1 MAAAAVL
8 THTRIDNEQNPH
20 VASAHPQKGS
30 RYFAFPLLAGMRDGK
45 VGNMIASSFAQGT
58 RSSKPG
64 TALDA
69 SANTKEGTMGTL
81 SRRNFLRGSVVA
93 GAALAGFGLAGCAPQ
108 SQANDSAQAVSASG
122 VIPDTWDA
130 EADVVILG
138 AGGTGLSAACA
149 AAQAGASVL
158 VYDADAKAG
167 GTTALSGG
175 VIQAAGTKA
184 QKEFTDFKDDT
195 PEKHAQCYIE
205 QAEGRAD
212 EELTKTMCSRAPEL
226 IDWLESIGLT
236 WKRVYGNCHV
246 PYVTEGLHADRIHVY
261 EGGGAGGQGGVLT
274 DTEFAEAERLGAQ
287 FNFKCKAQHLIYDP
301 DKGVVGVQIEDG
313 GKTINVKAAQGV
325 IMALGGM
332 DRNEQLAFA
341 FNAQQYWDLTTQASY
356 ISELA
361 QGDGIRM
368 GLEVNAA
375 LATCGGTID
384 YDMATGQAT
393 DNTAPQM
400 PCLIVNGSGR
410 RFVCEDATYAYQY
423 RAIFQNEMQ
432 FGKPTWMIMDQ
443 NMVEQGVGP
452 WAADPASAV
461 ADGTLLE
468 ADTLEELAE
477 KIDVPSAMLVSTFD
491 VWNKT
496 IAETGEDIEL
506 HRVTQLIPLDKPPY
520 YAHQNISAN
529 LGSLGGLKINT
540 NCEVIDGNGDIIP
553 HLYAGG
559 MNSGGWYGTYYPGS
573 GTSLTGGL
581 VLGHI
586 AGENA
591 AAAQAWA

>member
-1 MAAAAVL
+1 
-8 THTRIDNEQNPH
+8 
-20 VASAHPQKGS
+20 
-30 RYFAFPLLAGMRDGK
+30 
-45 VGNMIASSFAQGT
+45 MIASSFAQGT

-93 GAALAGFGLAGCAPQ
+93 GAAMAGFGLAGCAPQ

-313 GKTINVKAAQGV
+313 GKSINVKAARGV
-325 IMALGGM
+325 VMALGGM

-496 IAETGEDIEL
+496 IAETGEDVEL

>member
-1 MAAAAVL
+1 
-8 THTRIDNEQNPH
+8 
-20 VASAHPQKGS
+20 
-30 RYFAFPLLAGMRDGK
+30 
-45 VGNMIASSFAQGT
+45 
-58 RSSKPG
+58 
-64 TALDA
+64 
-69 SANTKEGTMGTL
+69 MGTL

-93 GAALAGFGLAGCAPQ
+93 GAAMAGFGLAGCAPQ

-313 GKTINVKAAQGV
+313 GKSINVKAARGV
-325 IMALGGM
+325 VMALGGM

-393 DNTAPQM
+393 DNTAPQI

-432 FGKPTWMIMDQ
+432 FGNPTWMIMDQ

-496 IAETGEDIEL
+496 IAETGEDVEL

>member
-1 MAAAAVL
+1 M
-8 THTRIDNEQNPH
+8 E
-20 VASAHPQKGS
+20 K
-30 RYFAFPLLAGMRDGK
+30 
-45 VGNMIASSFAQGT
+45 
-58 RSSKPG
+58 
-64 TALDA
+64 
-69 SANTKEGTMGTL
+69 L
-81 SRRNFLRGSVVA
+81 SRRNFLKGSIVA
-93 GAALAGFGLAGCAPQ
+93 GTALAGMGIAGCAPKGASVTGDGAQ
-108 SQANDSAQAVSASG
+108 SLAGA
-122 VIPDTWDA
+122 IPETCDA
-130 EADVVILG
+130 EADVVVLG

-149 AAQAGASVL
+149 AAKAGASVL
-158 VYDADAKAG
+158 VYEADTKAG

-175 VIQAAGTKA
+175 VIQAAGTAA
-184 QKEFTDFKDDT
+184 QKQFTNFQDDT

-212 EELTKTMCSRAPEL
+212 EELVTTMCSRAPEL
-226 IDWLESIGLT
+226 IDWLESIGLV

-261 EGGGAGGQGGVLT
+261 EGGGEGGQGGVLT
-274 DTEFAEAERLGAQ
+274 DTEFTEAERLGVQ
-287 FNFKCKAQHLIYDP
+287 FNFKCTARHLVHDAE
-301 DKGVVGVQIEDG
+301 KGVVGVQIEDG
-313 GKTINVKAAQGV
+313 KKTINVKARKGV
-325 IMALGGM
+325 VLALGGM
-332 DRNEQLAFA
+332 DRNEGLALA
-341 FNAQQYWDLTTQASY
+341 FNAQQYWDLTTQKSY

-361 QGDGIRM
+361 QGDGVRM

-393 DNTAPQM
+393 DNSRAQM
-400 PCLIVNGSGR
+400 PCLMVNGIGR

-432 FGKPTWMIMDQ
+432 FNKPTWMIMDQ

-452 WAADPASAV
+452 WAADPDAA
-461 ADGTLLE
+461 AAEGELIK
-468 ADTLEELAE
+468 ADTLEELAGN
-477 KIDVPSAMLVSTFD
+477 IDVPATLLCDTFQT
-491 VWNKT
+491 WNGI
-496 IAETGEDIEL
+496 IAETGEDIEF
-506 HRVTQLIPLDKPPY
+506 HRNTQLIPLDKPPY
-520 YAHQNISAN
+520 YAHRNVSAN
-529 LGSLGGLKINT
+529 LGSLGGLKINM
-540 NCEVIDGNGDIIP
+540 NCEVIDNNGNVIP

-586 AGENA
+586 AGESA

>member
-1 MAAAAVL
+1 M
-8 THTRIDNEQNPH
+8 
-20 VASAHPQKGS
+20 
-30 RYFAFPLLAGMRDGK
+30 
-45 VGNMIASSFAQGT
+45 
-58 RSSKPG
+58 
-64 TALDA
+64 
-69 SANTKEGTMGTL
+69 
-81 SRRNFLRGSVVA
+81 
-93 GAALAGFGLAGCAPQ
+93 AGFGLAGCAPQ

-313 GKTINVKAAQGV
+313 GKSINVKAARGV
-325 IMALGGM
+325 VMALGGM

-393 DNTAPQM
+393 DNTAPQI

-496 IAETGEDIEL
+496 IAETGEDVEL